1 MKSTSTDQKTKKK
14 SSKKPDSKKADVK
27 KSKKA
32 STIKGKMEEETDA
45 EAAPAVEA
53 ETKGIFKEV
62 KILYRLF
69 LVNCYLLHVP
79 RLPSQPASTAQ

>member
-62 KILYRLF
+62 KIVYRLF
-69 LVNCYLLHVP
+69 LVNCYLNCLG
-79 RLPSQPASTAQ
+79 LFLSQLALVGG